1 MGLEDRVSMS
11 TVTALNFCLGFSV
24 AWCYEN
30 FVQHRALQRARDVRE
45 QLQGLLERVELEEK
59 SCEGGDEPIRKA
71 ITSGFFTQVKC
82 VFLYVLTTTWIW
94 KIPYI
99 FMDCD

>member
-1 MGLEDRVSMS
+1 MFPCS
-11 TVTALNFCLGFSV
+11 GFSV

-30 FVQHRALQRARDVRE
+30 FIQHRALQRARDVRE

-71 ITSGFFTQVKC
+71 ITSGFFTQVKYLSTC
-82 VFLYVLTTTWIW
+82 RLPPPPATYAPYV
-94 KIPYI
+94 
-99 FMDCD
+99 CDRV

>member
-1 MGLEDRVSMS
+1 MADWQDRIA
-11 TVTALNFCLGFSV
+11 TVEFTCTFSFSKLISSLLGSAGFSV

-30 FVQHRALQRARDVRE
+30 FVQHRSVQRARDVRE

-71 ITSGFFTQVKC
+71 LTSGFFTQVRLFRE
-82 VFLYVLTTTWIW
+82 V
-94 KIPYI
+94 
-99 FMDCD
+99 